1 MSGCCALVIVILGAK
16 KMTAIAT
23 TAAAVSAIALAG
35 ETNNRGDTVIMCLE
49 EITRSKLR

>member
-1 MSGCCALVIVILGAK
+1 LEAK

-23 TAAAVSAIALAG
+23 TAAVSAIALAG
-35 ETNNRGDTVIMCLE
+35 EANNSEDTLIMYVE